1 MTQSIFVNSGLS
13 MTEDEIFQILNGRI
27 RAIKA
32 DTTNNQVLVYFEKKD
47 NSGDTNTSTSEVIN
61 LDVTDGKE
69 STAAE
74 AIISALNGLARNSQI
89 AKISDFNNSVD
100 GVNGLEIPVFT
111 ITNTDVAISATA
123 TDDFTFTLASAQAGC
138 DFSATLS
145 MDDDSHTF
153 TKTGTNIT
161 STEAIKFDST
171 DFSAGAATIEITLT
185 NPNQPGV
192 TRVVSKAATI
202 TS

>member
-1 MTQSIFVNSGLS
+1 
-13 MTEDEIFQILNGRI
+13 
-27 RAIKA
+27 
-32 DTTNNQVLVYFEKKD
+32 
-47 NSGDTNTSTSEVIN
+47 
-61 LDVTDGKE
+61 
-69 STAAE
+69 
-74 AIISALNGLARNSQI
+74 
-89 AKISDFNNSVD
+89 
-100 GVNGLEIPVFT
+100 
-111 ITNTDVAISATA
+111 
-123 TDDFTFTLASAQAGC
+123 
-138 DFSATLS
+138 